1 MTAAP
6 TAGGVVTSGVGVAG
20 VGVGLLGMFGPVR
33 VVHVGWLLP
42 LSGVHIELDRLG
54 GFFMALTGAVA
65 APVGCYLIGYV
76 RREHLG
82 RVPMAVVPLFVAAML
97 LVPAAGSV
105 TTFLLAWELMAI
117 ASLILVLSEHARPQ
131 VRSAGLWY
139 AVMTQ
144 LGFIAILVGLVVL
157 AAAGGSD
164 RFAGLGAVCD
174 GVRAAVFMLTL
185 VGFGSKA
192 GLVPLHAWLP
202 RAHPEAPSPVSALM
216 SAAMVNLG
224 IYGIVRFDLQL
235 LGPGPRWWG
244 LALLAVGGTSALYG
258 VLQASVAA
266 DLKRL
271 LAYST
276 TENMGLIT
284 LALGAAT
291 LFADTGAYGP
301 ASIAAAAAM
310 LHMIAHAAFKSL
322 AFMAAG
328 SVLAATGLRDLDLLG
343 GLARRMPATT
353 VFFGVAALGACGLPL
368 GAGFVSEWLLVQ
380 SLIHAAPGHDPI
392 VALTTP
398 LAVGVVALATGLS
411 VAAMTKAFGIGFLAR
426 PRSTQA
432 EAAREAPASMRAGMA
447 IAAGACLVLAVA
459 PLLVAPMVRR
469 AAATLPAAQAVKF
482 TGLGAVVRL
491 PAMSGSIAP
500 GVIAAA
506 VLAAALAV
514 AVLARWRFRRRPA
527 PARLP
532 LWACGAADLTVRM
545 QYTATSFAEP
555 LQRVF
560 GDVLRP
566 DRHRHRG
573 HPHRRVAL
581 YGRADHLPDRGRRR
595 DRTAPLYAGG
605 RGGGRHGRAAAPCP
619 HRQRAPL
626 PGLRRAGRT
635 DRAGGREVNV
645 MSYLAGAAQIGGVMV
660 GAPLV
665 IGMTRQVR
673 ARWEGRAGAGLLQPW
688 RDLLKQLGK
697 QQITPAGTTIVF
709 AAAPVIVAGTTLLIA
724 AIAPLVATGSP
735 LDPSADLFA
744 VVGLLFLG
752 TVALTLAGID
762 TGTSFGGMGA
772 SREITIAA
780 LVEPTILLAVFAL
793 SIPAGSANLGA
804 LVASTIDHPGHVVS
818 LAGVLAFVA
827 LVIVIVAETGRLPV
841 DNPATHLELTMV
853 HEAMVLEYAGPRLAL
868 VEWAAGMRLTVLLAL
883 LANLFLPWGI
893 AGAAPTALD
902 VLTGVVAVAA
912 KVAILAVLL
921 ATFEVF
927 LAKLRLFRVPEL
939 LAGSFL
945 LALLAVTAAN
955 FFTVGA

>member
-426 PRSTQA
+426 PRSASAAPCQA
-432 EAAREAPASMRAGMA
+432 SSRTMARRSRRQTISTDANTSPPAAKSTRIEKLALLIAGPSRPHREEVGGGDREQGQQKRAGQQFGYPEQSQFGEEHLERRQQHRENRDLGRHRHHA
-447 IAAGACLVLAVA
+447 GQHVERGGRGAGDPPRQEQIRQQCQQHREPHPGRPFDQRQPWAGVLEDHGLVHHRQFQVGGRVVHRQPPGLGDDDNHQRHEGQYAGQRHHVARVVDRTRHQRTEIGRSGGDGQREHRQQDRWFDQCGDGDLAAGAH
-459 PLLVAPMVRR
+459 
-469 AAATLPAAQAVKF
+469 AAE
-482 TGLGAVVRL
+482 R
-491 PAMSGSIAP
+491 
-500 GVIAAA
+500 
-506 VLAAALAV
+506 
-514 AVLARWRFRRRPA
+514 
-527 PARLP
+527 
-532 LWACGAADLTVRM
+532 
-545 QYTATSFAEP
+545 
-555 LQRVF
+555 
-560 GDVLRP
+560 
-566 DRHRHRG
+566 
-573 HPHRRVAL
+573 
-581 YGRADHLPDRGRRR
+581 
-595 DRTAPLYAGG
+595 
-605 RGGGRHGRAAAPCP
+605 
-619 HRQRAPL
+619 
-626 PGLRRAGRT
+626 
-635 DRAGGREVNV
+635 
-645 MSYLAGAAQIGGVMV
+645 
-660 GAPLV
+660 
-665 IGMTRQVR
+665 
-673 ARWEGRAGAGLLQPW
+673 GAGV
-688 RDLLKQLGK
+688 D
-697 QQITPAGTTIVF
+697 AGQ
-709 AAAPVIVAGTTLLIA
+709 GQC
-724 AIAPLVATGSP
+724 
-735 LDPSADLFA
+735 D
-744 VVGLLFLG
+744 
-752 TVALTLAGID
+752 
-762 TGTSFGGMGA
+762 GA
-772 SREITIAA
+772 QE
-780 LVEPTILLAVFAL
+780 
-793 SIPAGSANLGA
+793 
-804 LVASTIDHPGHVVS
+804 
-818 LAGVLAFVA
+818 
-827 LVIVIVAETGRLPV
+827 
-841 DNPATHLELTMV
+841 
-853 HEAMVLEYAGPRLAL
+853 
-868 VEWAAGMRLTVLLAL
+868 
-883 LANLFLPWGI
+883 
-893 AGAAPTALD
+893 
-902 VLTGVVAVAA
+902 
-912 KVAILAVLL
+912 
-921 ATFEVF
+921 
-927 LAKLRLFRVPEL
+927 
-939 LAGSFL
+939 
-945 LALLAVTAAN
+945 
-955 FFTVGA
+955 